1 MDWRGAGRTR
11 RAGKEDWMKYG
22 VSYYPE
28 HKTADELEADLVLLK
43 QSGINT
49 VRMGE
54 FAWCRMEPHEGQF
67 DFEWLAKVVEELGR
81 AGIGTVLCTPTA
93 CPPSWLIKKHPDILY
108 MDNRRIRRPFG
119 GRRHYCYNNGTYR
132 KYSVRI
138 AEKLAGFF
146 EGNPYITGVQID
158 NEPAQEG
165 TGRCCCPVCEEK
177 FHDYLRREY
186 GNIEEFNVR
195 SGSIFWSQEY
205 GDFDEIPLPV
215 NTIETGAQNLIE
227 AYYEN
232 PTVRLA
238 FERFCSDSQKE
249 YQDLQA
255 AALRRH
261 LHVPI
266 TTNGTGLAT
275 NSIDY
280 YDSSENLDR
289 YAFDFYPGL
298 RDAKVDSFP
307 YAFARGIKNGAPFW
321 VLEFMS
327 GGGHKLGGTGRVQP
341 NPGALKQ
348 AVVQSMAHGGEM
360 MLHFQFRTYPFG
372 AEQLNYAI
380 VDMDGIPRRRYRE
393 MQETAALLKKLEP
406 LEKTVFPG
414 EAAVCF
420 DYDCHWALRIKPVND
435 PAFHYVEYCGKL
447 YHDLENIGVTADV
460 AALKS
465 DWSRYKVVIL
475 PAAIVMS
482 REEQEKVKRFV
493 ELGGTVIATFLT
505 SVKNRD
511 NVGYT
516 TSLPA
521 GLTEVFGSIVEEVEP
536 VMEGNHTKLM
546 MRTESYEALCHM
558 DETEDNLM
566 VTTDGLWSELL
577 GGVSETLGSYTED
590 YKEGAKVVSAF
601 TYGKGR
607 AYYVGTDLEP
617 EAYRAFLKG
626 VMKEAGVHRSVVER
640 EPDVELVTRMDE
652 EQEYLFLFNFTA
664 RETEVKLPPD
674 CRDYLTG
681 KPLDEKC
688 RIERNGML
696 IAARSKTAER
706 KAW

>member
-1 MDWRGAGRTR
+1 
-11 RAGKEDWMKYG
+11 MKYG

-28 HKTADELEADLVLLK
+28 HKNAEELQNDLELLK
-43 QSGINT
+43 RSGINT

-54 FAWCRMEPHEGQF
+54 FAWCRMEPRDGVF
-67 DFEWLAKVVEELGR
+67 DFEWLGKVVEELGQ
-81 AGIGTVLCTPTA
+81 AGIRTILCTPTA
-93 CPPSWLIKKHPDILY
+93 CPPVWLVKEHPDILY

-119 GRRHYCYNNGTYR
+119 GRRHYCYNNETYR
-132 KYSVRI
+132 RYSVRI
-138 AEKLAGFF
+138 AEELARFF
-146 EGNPYITGVQID
+146 AGNPYVDGVQID

-165 TGRCCCPVCEEK
+165 TGRCCCPVCEKK
-177 FHDYLRREY
+177 FHDYLRQEY
-186 GNIEEFNVR
+186 GSIEEFNHR

-205 GDFDEIPLPV
+205 GDFDEIALPV
-215 NTIETGAQNLIE
+215 NTIETGARNLID

-232 PTVRLA
+232 PTVRLS

-255 AALRRH
+255 AVLRKY
-261 LHVPI
+261 LQVPI

-280 YDSSENLDR
+280 YDSTENLDR

-298 RDAKVDSFP
+298 RDAEVDSFP
-307 YAFARGIKNGAPFW
+307 YAFARGIKGGAPFW

-393 MQETAALLKKLEP
+393 MQETATLLKKLEP

-414 EAAVCF
+414 DVAVCF
-420 DYDCHWALRIKPVND
+420 DYDSHWALRIKPVND
-435 PAFHYVEYCGKL
+435 PAFHYVDYCGKI
-447 YHDLENIGVTADV
+447 YHHLEAIGVTADV
-460 AALKS
+460 AALKG

-475 PAAIVMS
+475 PAVIVMS
-482 REEQEKVKRFV
+482 EEEQEKVKHFV
-493 ELGGTVIATFLT
+493 EQGGTVIATFLT

-521 GLTEVFGSIVEEVEP
+521 GLTDVFGSIVEEVEP
-536 VMEGNHTKLM
+536 VMEDNHTKLM
-546 MRTESYEALCHM
+546 LRKESYEALCHM
-558 DETEDNLM
+558 EETEDNLSESS
-566 VTTDGLWSELL
+566 DGMWSELL
-577 GGVSETLGSYTED
+577 GGVSETLGSYIED
-590 YKEGAKVVSAF
+590 YKEGAKVVSAY

-617 EAYRAFLKG
+617 EVYRAFLKG
-626 VMKEAGVHRSVVER
+626 VMKEAGVRRSHVKR
-640 EPDVELVTRMDE
+640 EAGVELVTRLGE
-652 EQEYLFLFNFTA
+652 KAEYLFLFNFTA
-664 RETEVKLPPD
+664 RETEVELPPG
-674 CRDYLTG
+674 CQDYLTG
-681 KPLDEKC
+681 KELGEKC
-688 RIERNGML
+688 RIARNGIL
-696 IAARSKTAER
+696 IAARNPLAILEV
-706 KAW
+706 